1 MIFAMQ
7 FGSLVDGILVGNMI
21 GSAALSATSLV
32 LPILFVVQMPGF
44 ALGVGGSIIAANL
57 LGQRDIAKAKRVFSI
72 SMIVGVGISLVF
84 AALSFFISRPLA
96 LLFGETL
103 ADYSADYVFMYLLTD
118 PIISIALLLGS
129 FMAVDNNPRLSSIF
143 YILSNVAKVG
153 LEILFIQVFQWGM
166 KGAAL
171 STAAGYF
178 VGLITLIF
186 YIKSKER
193 TLSFTLKLQ
202 DNGFKDVFKAS
213 STTGLNLLLMA
224 GQMLVI
230 NIVIG
235 QVLTQE
241 LDLIIYG
248 LVANMVF
255 VFDLLCGGVLN
266 LIPNICGIF
275 YGEKDIYSLKK
286 VVKNIY
292 LINLGIALFIFAFIM
307 ILPNV
312 YALMFGYAETE
323 NFDYVAMIIRVYLV
337 SMLPYEINK
346 FSMNYYP
353 AIEKNL
359 PSIIVVLLRELI
371 IVIPVT
377 LALLYTNG
385 LMGYCIAYI
394 ITEGATLVLSY
405 IFILIYQ
412 KVKKSGTKGI
422 FMIDDTEFETY
433 DVSIDNELANSS
445 LISENVTKFALDNG
459 VPNYESQIVGLA
471 SEELVANIVTYG
483 YKKGSRNY
491 IDVNLKI
498 NKDTLILRIRDDGV
512 PFDPTKY
519 EFDEGEDY
527 STSGI
532 KLIENL
538 SDKMSYMRILNLNN
552 TTFEIKIKGA

>member
-57 LGQRDIAKAKRVFSI
+57 LGQRDIDKAKRVFSI

-498 NKDTLILRIRDDGV
+498 NEDTLILRIRDDGV

>member
-72 SMIVGVGISLVF
+72 SMIVGIGISLVF

-323 NFDYVAMIIRVYLV
+323 NFDYVAMIIRVYLI

-519 EFDEGEDY
+519 EFDEGGDY

>member
-72 SMIVGVGISLVF
+72 SMIVGIGISLVF

-323 NFDYVAMIIRVYLV
+323 NFDYVAMIIRVYLI

-346 FSMNYYP
+346 FSMNY
-353 AIEKNL
+353 
-359 PSIIVVLLRELI
+359 
-371 IVIPVT
+371 
-377 LALLYTNG
+377 
-385 LMGYCIAYI
+385 
-394 ITEGATLVLSY
+394 
-405 IFILIYQ
+405 
-412 KVKKSGTKGI
+412 
-422 FMIDDTEFETY
+422 
-433 DVSIDNELANSS
+433 
-445 LISENVTKFALDNG
+445 
-459 VPNYESQIVGLA
+459 
-471 SEELVANIVTYG
+471 
-483 YKKGSRNY
+483 
-491 IDVNLKI
+491 
-498 NKDTLILRIRDDGV
+498 
-512 PFDPTKY
+512 
-519 EFDEGEDY
+519 
-527 STSGI
+527 
-532 KLIENL
+532 
-538 SDKMSYMRILNLNN
+538 
-552 TTFEIKIKGA
+552 

>member
-118 PIISIALLLGS
+118 PIISIALILGS

-307 ILPNV
+307 VLPNV